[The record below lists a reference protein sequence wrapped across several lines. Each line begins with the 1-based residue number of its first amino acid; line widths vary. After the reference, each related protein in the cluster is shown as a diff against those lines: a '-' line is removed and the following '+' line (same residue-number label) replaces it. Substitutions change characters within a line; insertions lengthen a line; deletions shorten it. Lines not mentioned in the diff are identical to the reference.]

1 VLGNVEEMNRSDQ
14 VLAVRDE
21 DTERPIPTAWRQ
33 PLREIVDAFVIGE
46 FGLGK
51 GVKGVS
57 PVSADTASHI
67 RSYIKDYGATLVAL
81 PEATWSSSTCICYGD
96 YWDGLVDLWTQE
108 EGRSD
113 LVLHVRVTEA
123 DMEFKIEVYLV
134 YVP

>member
-1 VLGNVEEMNRSDQ
+1 MEEMNRADQ

-33 PLREIVDAFVIGE
+33 PFREIVDAFVIGE

-51 GVKGVS
+51 GVKSVS

-67 RSYIKDYGATLVAL
+67 LSNIKDYGATLVAL
-81 PEATWSSSTCICYGD
+81 PEATWSSSTCIWCGY
-96 YWDGLVDLWTQE
+96 YWDALVDLWTQE

-113 LVLHVRVTEA
+113 LVLHVRVAEA
-123 DMEFKIEVYLV
+123 DMEFEIEVYLV

>member
-1 VLGNVEEMNRSDQ
+1 MNQSDQ

-21 DTERPIPTAWRQ
+21 DMERPIPTAWRK

-46 FGLGK
+46 FGLEK

-67 RSYIKDYGATLVAL
+67 RSYINDYRATLVAL
-81 PEATWSSSTCICYGD
+81 PEATWRSSTCIWYGD
-96 YWDGLVDLWTQE
+96 HWNALVDLWTQE

-113 LVLHVRVTEA
+113 LVLHVRITEA
-123 DMEFKIEVYLV
+123 DLDFTIEVYLV